1 MDQILDIVASK
12 FEERDISI
20 DVILPNIK
28 LLDSYSRQSPAFN
41 DPRYLPFYYRFGC
54 QVRPKKVLQIGSKI
68 GLVAA
73 SFLKGCK
80 TVDEWFVIDEL
91 NSCLNIVESNIKL
104 NGCKKINFRFLD
116 KNPIIDSEEF
126 EFFADMAIIS
136 EKFDA
141 KKLMEYMEFAWSSLK
156 TDCFLIVDYVKE
168 KELNETF
175 VSFFNIKNRKPFLFN
190 TRYGVG
196 VLTRW

>member
-1 MDQILDIVASK
+1 M
-12 FEERDISI
+12 
-20 DVILPNIK
+20 
-28 LLDSYSRQSPAFN
+28 
-41 DPRYLPFYYRFGC
+41 
-54 QVRPKKVLQIGSKI
+54 
-68 GLVAA
+68 
-73 SFLKGCK
+73 
-80 TVDEWFVIDEL
+80 
-91 NSCLNIVESNIKL
+91 
-104 NGCKKINFRFLD
+104 
-116 KNPIIDSEEF
+116 
-126 EFFADMAIIS
+126 

-196 VLTRW
+196 VLTR